1 VLFYQPPPRAP
12 ERRSHHVSTTE
23 IVVATPPAP
32 YAIRIGA
39 GLLNALGGELDAAGF
54 PRRRILVSSPVV
66 WRLFGDRVQASLPG
80 VPVVL
85 APDGERHKNLKTV
98 STIYDAFLRL
108 GADRGTGIVAVGGG
122 VLGDSAGFAA
132 ASFLRGLALAQVPT
146 TLLAQVDSSVGGKV
160 GVNHPLGKN
169 LIGAFH
175 QPRLVAVDPL
185 VLETLP
191 RREFR
196 AGLYEV
202 VKYGMTSSRDLFDR
216 INGQVTKIFRRSP
229 EVMTP
234 IIAESCRIKA
244 DVVAADE
251 REGGVRRVL
260 NFGHTAGHALEA
272 VTKYK
277 RLRHGEAVAYGMLV
291 ASELSVARGRMPADD
306 LALLKTLVGKLGKLP
321 PVSDVSAA
329 EIVEASRR
337 DKKVVDGTLHFV
349 LCTGIGSWEIAEDVS
364 EPELTSALRRTG
376 FRE

>member
-1 VLFYQPPPRAP
+1 
-12 ERRSHHVSTTE
+12 VSTTE

-32 YAIRIGA
+32 YAIRIGE
-39 GLLNALGGELDAAGF
+39 GLLAALGAELDAARF
-54 PRRRILVSSPVV
+54 PRRRILVSSPTV
-66 WRLFGDRVQASLPG
+66 WRLFGERVQAAMPG

-85 APDGERHKNLKTV
+85 APDGERHKHLKTV
-98 STIYDAFLRL
+98 SKIYDAFLAH

-122 VLGDSAGFAA
+122 VLGDTAGFAA

-175 QPRLVAVDPL
+175 QPKVVVIDPL

-202 VKYGMTSSRDLFDR
+202 VKYGMTSSSDLFDR
-216 INGQVTKIFRRSP
+216 VSSQVAKIFRRSP
-229 EVMTP
+229 AVMAP
-234 IIAESCRIKA
+234 IVAESCRIKGE
-244 DVVAADE
+244 VVAADE
-251 REGGVRRVL
+251 REGGIRRVL

-291 ASELSVARGRMPADD
+291 ASELSVVRGRMPAAD
-306 LALLKTLVGKLGKLP
+306 LDRLRGLITKLGKLP
-321 PVSDVSAA
+321 SISDLSSR
-329 EIVEASRR
+329 EIVEAARR
-337 DKKVVDGTLHFV
+337 DKKVVDSTLHFV
-349 LCTGIGSWEIAEDVS
+349 LCTGIGSWDIAEDVS
-364 EPELTSALRRTG
+364 EAELTAALHRVG
-376 FRE
+376 FP

>member
-1 VLFYQPPPRAP
+1 MLFYQSPPRAP

-39 GLLNALGGELDAAGF
+39 GLLDALGEELDAAGF

-66 WRLFGDRVQASLPG
+66 WRLFGERVQASLPG

-85 APDGERHKNLKTV
+85 APDGERHKTLKTV
-98 STIYDAFLRL
+98 STIYDALLRL

-216 INGQVTKIFRRSP
+216 VNGRVSKIFR
-229 EVMTP
+229 
-234 IIAESCRIKA
+234 ALGGGDDA
-244 DVVAADE
+244 DH
-251 REGGVRRVL
+251 RR
-260 NFGHTAGHALEA
+260 
-272 VTKYK
+272 
-277 RLRHGEAVAYGMLV
+277 
-291 ASELSVARGRMPADD
+291 ELSHQGRGRRGGRARRRHSSGTQLRPHRRTCARGRHEVQAPAPRRSGRLRDAGGVG
-306 LALLKTLVGKLGKLP
+306 ALGRARP
-321 PVSDVSAA
+321 DA
-329 EIVEASRR
+329 R
-337 DKKVVDGTLHFV
+337 
-349 LCTGIGSWEIAEDVS
+349 
-364 EPELTSALRRTG
+364 
-376 FRE
+376 

>member
-1 VLFYQPPPRAP
+1 VLSYHPLPGGPTAAAT
-12 ERRSHHVSTTE
+12 VATTE

-32 YAIRIGA
+32 YSIQIGA
-39 GLLNALGGELDAAGF
+39 AILSTLGSLLDAARF
-54 PRRRILVSSPVV
+54 PRRRILVSSPAV
-66 WRLFGDRVQASLPG
+66 WRLFGERVLASLPG

-85 APDGERHKNLKTV
+85 VPDGERHKHLKTV
-98 STIYDAFLRL
+98 SKIYDQFLAH
-108 GADRGTGIVAVGGG
+108 GADRGTGIVAIGGG
-122 VLGDSAGFAA
+122 VLGDTAGFAA

-175 QPRLVAVDPL
+175 QPRIVVVDPE

-202 VKYGMTSSRDLFDR
+202 VKYGMTSSRELFEQ
-216 INGQVTKIFRRSP
+216 ISSNVSKILRRSP
-229 EVMTP
+229 DVLTP

-251 REGGVRRVL
+251 REGGIRRVL
-260 NFGHTAGHALEA
+260 NFGHTSGHALEA

-277 RLRHGEAVAYGMLV
+277 RFRHGEAVAYGMLV
-291 ASELSVARGRMPADD
+291 ASELSVARGRMPAAD
-306 LALLKTLVGKLGKLP
+306 LDRLRALITTLGKLP
-321 PVSDVSAA
+321 SIADVSSA
-329 EIVEASRR
+329 EIVATSRR

-364 EPELTSALRRTG
+364 ELELTDALRRVG

>member
-1 VLFYQPPPRAP
+1 VLFYQPLPLAL
-12 ERRSHHVSTTE
+12 ERRIHVST
-23 IVVATPPAP
+23 IDILVATPPSP

-39 GLLNALGGELDAAGF
+39 GLLATLGAELDAARF
-54 PRRRILVSSPVV
+54 PRRRLLVSSPVV
-66 WRLFGDRVQASLPG
+66 WRLIGERVQASMPG

-85 APDGERHKNLKTV
+85 APDGERHKHLRTV
-98 STIYDAFLRL
+98 SKIYDAFLAH

-122 VLGDSAGFAA
+122 VLGDTAGFAA

-175 QPRLVAVDPL
+175 QPRLVAIDPL

-216 INGQVTKIFRRSP
+216 VNGQASKIFRRSP

-272 VTKYK
+272 VTGYK

-291 ASELSVARGRMPADD
+291 ASELSVARGRMPAED
-306 LALLKTLVGKLGKLP
+306 LARLRALIAKLGKLP
-321 PVSDVSAA
+321 PISDISAA
-329 EIVEASRR
+329 AIVEASRR

-349 LCTGIGSWEIAEDVS
+349 LCTGIGSWAIAEDVR
-364 EPELTSALRRTG
+364 EEELREAAGRVG
-376 FRE
+376 FAP